1 LKQLGSIPV
10 ARKTAVSKYLARIG
24 RKGGKAS
31 GKARMEK
38 LTPEQR
44 VAVAKTA
51 AAARWA
57 KPVTQADLK
66 RQSAL
71 QVAEWTADRLAQM
84 GAEDINLRLT
94 GGAAVKPGKLRFDK
108 RLKMA
113 TAAKKATARPSV
125 PVVAAKK
132 SKAQPVAEQGAHV
145 APEKVSSKRGATQKK
160 GASQKKGALKA
171 KKNANPR
178 SQPKPRGRKREP
190 PKLGPTRRRR

>member
-1 LKQLGSIPV
+1 MAG
-10 ARKTAVSKYLARIG
+10 IG

-57 KPVTQADLK
+57 KPVTQEDLK

-71 QVAEWTADRLAQM
+71 QVAEWTADRVAQM
-84 GAEDINLRLT
+84 GAEDIKSRLA
-94 GGAAVKPGKLRFDK
+94 GGAAMKPGKLTFNK

-113 TAAKKATARPSV
+113 TAAKKATARPSA

-132 SKAQPVAEQGAHV
+132 SKAH
-145 APEKVSSKRGATQKK
+145 
-160 GASQKKGALKA
+160 
-171 KKNANPR
+171 PR
-178 SQPKPRGRKREP
+178 SRPKPKP
-190 PKLGPTRRRR
+190 

>member
-1 LKQLGSIPV
+1 M
-10 ARKTAVSKYLARIG
+10 ARNPAVSKYLAGIG

-57 KPVTQADLK
+57 KPVTQEDLK

-71 QVAEWTADRLAQM
+71 QVVEWTADRAAQM
-84 GAEDINLRLT
+84 GAEDIKSRLA
-94 GGAAVKPGKLRFDK
+94 GGAAVKPGKLTFDK

-113 TAAKKATARPSV
+113 TAAKKATARP
-125 PVVAAKK
+125 PYRWRP
-132 SKAQPVAEQGAHV
+132 QCRP
-145 APEKVSSKRGATQKK
+145 
-160 GASQKKGALKA
+160 L
-171 KKNANPR
+171 
-178 SQPKPRGRKREP
+178 PKC
-190 PKLGPTRRRR
+190 

>member
-1 LKQLGSIPV
+1 M
-10 ARKTAVSKYLARIG
+10 AHKTAVSKYLAGIG

-71 QVAEWTADRLAQM
+71 QAAEWTADRVAQM
-84 GAEDINLRLT
+84 SAEEISVRLAA
-94 GGAAVKPGKLRFDK
+94 GAAVKPGKLTFDK
-108 RLKMA
+108 KLKMA
-113 TAAKKATARPSV
+113 TPTKKTAAQPSAPKA
-125 PVVAAKK
+125 AAKK
-132 SKAQPVAEQGAHV
+132 SKAQP
-145 APEKVSSKRGATQKK
+145 
-160 GASQKKGALKA
+160 
-171 KKNANPR
+171 R
-178 SQPKPRGRKREP
+178 SGRKRRP
-190 PKLGPTRRRR
+190 